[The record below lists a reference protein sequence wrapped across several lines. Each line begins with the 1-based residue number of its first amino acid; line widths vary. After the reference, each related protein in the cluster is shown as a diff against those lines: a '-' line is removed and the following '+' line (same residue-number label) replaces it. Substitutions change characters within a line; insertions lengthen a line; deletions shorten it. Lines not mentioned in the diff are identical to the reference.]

1 MDRLS
6 LVNMVIFP
14 RLGVT
19 EWEKEGV
26 NKVALDLDL
35 FLDLDTAARED
46 RMTATVDYSSVYVR
60 VQEVSKMRKYHL
72 IESLTYDIVQ
82 SLFDEFP
89 QLLRVVA
96 RLRKKNLPFDAN
108 LDYVEVSLDRSR

>member
-26 NKVALDLDL
+26 NKVALDIDL
-35 FLDLDTAARED
+35 FLDLETAARED
-46 RMTATVDYSSVYVR
+46 RMAATVDYSTVYLR

-72 IESLTYDIVQ
+72 IESLTHEIIQ
-82 SLFDEFP
+82 SLFEGFP
-89 QLLRVVA
+89 QLTRVVV

-108 LDYVEVSLDRSR
+108 LDHVEVALDRTR

>member
-1 MDRLS
+1 MS
-6 LVNMVIFP
+6 LVNMVLFP

-35 FLDLDTAARED
+35 YLDMEAAARED
-46 RMTATVDYSSVYVR
+46 RMSATVDYSEVYTR
-60 VQEVSKMRKYHL
+60 VQEVSKVRKYHL
-72 IESLTYDIVQ
+72 IESLTHDIVQ
-82 SLFDEFP
+82 TVFESFP
-89 QLLRVVA
+89 QVVRVVA

-108 LDYVEVSLDRSR
+108 LDHVEVSLDRSR

>member
-35 FLDLDTAARED
+35 FLDLEAAARED
-46 RMTATVDYSSVYVR
+46 RMGATVDYSSVYKR
-60 VQEVSKMRKYHL
+60 VQDVSKMRKYHL
-72 IESLTYDIVQ
+72 IESLTHDIIQ
-82 SLFDEFP
+82 SLFEEFP
-89 QLLRVVA
+89 PLVRIVA

-108 LDYVEVSLDRSR
+108 LDHVEVSLDRSR